1 MFLCFCFESGDFW
14 FFLSNI
20 QQFWRMLD
28 IDLKPAPTLLYLQFW
43 CLFCLMLCARSLL
56 AWPSELEV
64 GEGWTNWLITAPPH
78 PPKSLTQV
86 PTGGRCS
93 SKVCWDNVSPEQTS
107 LLCLCDDFQGL
118 LDWVVNFQSP
128 GFKYVSSTWDEFVK
142 VARIKAWVRCKETIL
157 PFLCLWV
164 LSRLFPSSLHF

>member
-78 PPKSLTQV
+78 PPKSLTEV

-93 SKVCWDNVSPEQTS
+93 SKVCWDNVVSPEPIS
-107 LLCLCDDFQGL
+107 LLLPLWWLSGAPRLGCQFPESRFQ
-118 LDWVVNFQSP
+118 
-128 GFKYVSSTWDEFVK
+128 
-142 VARIKAWVRCKETIL
+142 VRVFNVRWICESCKK
-157 PFLCLWV
+157 
-164 LSRLFPSSLHF
+164 